1 MSHLH
6 KIAGRVM
13 GEFNSFKGSRPALDN
28 GELLVVRSV
37 CQGDIDIHN
46 EVDEK
51 LDNLVKEL
59 NGREVN
65 VISDEA
71 GKIINKM
78 DEQVRTTVKINETA
92 DSNGVI
98 RMAHDLEQMGLTVK
112 YRLFRMEHADVFVVL
127 WKDKNNNGPCFIET
141 TISDEYV

>member
-37 CQGDIDIHN
+37 CQGNIDIHN

-65 VISDEA
+65 VVSDEA
-71 GKIINKM
+71 GKIINKIYIKY
-78 DEQVRTTVKINETA
+78 V
-92 DSNGVI
+92 VI
-98 RMAHDLEQMGLTVK
+98 DTESEYELMIEMGDIL
-112 YRLFRMEHADVFVVL
+112 
-127 WKDKNNNGPCFIET
+127 
-141 TISDEYV
+141 